1 MDTQAQMQAIVDK
14 VSGAGKAPVPL
25 AAFDDPW
32 RKIYFRVTRAGVTVT
47 RPRQQSWR
55 PCGAAA

>member
-25 AAFDDPW
+25 AALDGFL
-32 RKIYFRVTRAGVTVT
+32 TT
-47 RPRQQSWR
+47 
-55 PCGAAA
+55 